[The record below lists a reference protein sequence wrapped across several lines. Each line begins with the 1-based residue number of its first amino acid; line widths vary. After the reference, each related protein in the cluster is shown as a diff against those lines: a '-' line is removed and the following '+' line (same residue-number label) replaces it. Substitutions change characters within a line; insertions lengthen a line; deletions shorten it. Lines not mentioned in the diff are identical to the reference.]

1 MHCVDLGFY
10 YSLLTASMDYL
21 FEKLG
26 GNGDEQRPHTTME
39 GALHA
44 ARHFPTLAHDHDAHA
59 LTPAH
64 SPTLLPAH
72 AHTTLPRSR
81 CARDPI
87 TSAVQYRH
95 CSAPGIRPQSE
106 RVQHPGER

>member
-26 GNGDEQRPHTTME
+26 GNGDEQRPHTTTE

-44 ARHFPTLAHDHDAHA
+44 ARHFPTLAHDHDAHTP
-59 LTPAH
+59 TPAH
-64 SPTLLPAH
+64 SPMLPPCPHHTHNTLAPRSPTLPPAH

-81 CARDPI
+81 CAR
-87 TSAVQYRH
+87 
-95 CSAPGIRPQSE
+95 
-106 RVQHPGER
+106 